1 MSWPDFGRTSAMSRP
16 HLRLGPISATSRL
29 TLAGPHAIT
38 ARNEAGRGTTTTR
51 LTIDAAAG
59 TVVELRPL
67 QVLPFKYVRSE
78 EDILRIIAGGTN
90 AFAALVDPVLRNA

>member
-1 MSWPDFGRTSAMSRP
+1 MSRP

-29 TLAGPHAIT
+29 TLAGRPTRHHRAQK
-38 ARNEAGRGTTTTR
+38 RGGRGSTTTR

-78 EDILRIIAGGTN
+78 EDVLRIIAGGTN

>member
-1 MSWPDFGRTSAMSRP
+1 MSRP

-38 ARNEAGRGTTTTR
+38 ARKNEAGRGSTTTR

-78 EDILRIIAGGTN
+78 EDVLRIIAGGTN
-90 AFAALVDPVLRNA
+90 TFAALVDPVLRNA